1 MTAEPRRA
9 SVLGDV
15 RLVAHGNHTVGIGVA
30 DGLAKRRLAALEA
43 FPARGGF
50 PMQRNIVALETR
62 ILEVIRAPR
71 LPAVVAAI
79 HRVAVQRVEAGAGV
93 EGLDGK
99 RFRGGREQLV
109 VLRN

>member
-1 MTAEPRRA
+1 
-9 SVLGDV
+9 
-15 RLVAHGNHTVGIGVA
+15 
-30 DGLAKRRLAALEA
+30 
-43 FPARGGF
+43 
-50 PMQRNIVALETR
+50 MQRNIVALETR